1 MPSLVFFGTTSLSAY
16 ILEQLAKA
24 GYHIKA
30 VITTPDKPVGRKQLI
45 TPTPVSEKATE
56 LGFDVL
62 KPAKLRGEFTE
73 TNHHLLTADLFVIAA
88 YGKIVPQE
96 LLDIPA
102 HGTLNVHG
110 SLLPKYRGASP
121 IQAAILNGD
130 AVTGPTI
137 MLVDAEMDHG
147 DILTTEE
154 IAIADDETF
163 ESLEQKMAEV
173 GANLLIKT
181 IPGFLDGSIKPV
193 AQDHAQATY
202 TKLIT
207 KEDGFFEIDSPPS
220 AEELDRMIR
229 AYYPWPNVWTR
240 WSPDAKAIGDAN
252 GKVIKFYPDGM
263 IQMEGKNK
271 VTKAEFKRGYPD
283 FPLV

>member
-1 MPSLVFFGTTSLSAY
+1 MPSVVFFGTTSLSAY
-16 ILEQLAKA
+16 ILEELAKA
-24 GYHIKA
+24 GYEIKA
-30 VITTPDKPVGRKQLI
+30 VITTPDKPVGRKQII

-56 LGFDVL
+56 LGFEVL

-73 TNHHLLTADLFVIAA
+73 IHRHDLVSDLFVIAA

-102 HGTLNVHG
+102 RGTLNVHG

-130 AVTGPTI
+130 KVTGPTI

-154 IAIADDETF
+154 FQIAGDDTF
-163 ESLEQKMAEV
+163 ESLEQKMAKT
-173 GANLLIKT
+173 GAKLLIQT
-181 IPGFLDGSIKPV
+181 IPEYLDVSIKPIP
-193 AQDHAQATY
+193 QDHDQATY

-220 AEELDRMIR
+220 AEDLDRMIR
-229 AYYPWPNVWTR
+229 AYFPWPNVWTR
-240 WSPDAKAIGDAN
+240 WN
-252 GKVIKFYPDGM
+252 NKVVKFYPDGM
-263 IQMEGKNK
+263 MQMEGKNK
-271 VTKAEFKRGYPD
+271 VSQAEFKRGYPD
-283 FPLV
+283 WPLSTDQS